1 MTHSEDSNT
10 PATTRGGDG
19 NSRIAV
25 AEQINR
31 NFARLTAA
39 ERKPARVLLANYP
52 MAGLQPLADFAQRAG
67 VSHPS
72 ILRFINKLGYS
83 GYPAFQAVLR
93 DEVEARLKSPLAKRR
108 TQQPAVADDMLA
120 RHAEAVCDNIRQA
133 VASLPRSEFEGALAL
148 LGDARHTVYVLGGR
162 FTDSLATYVYM
173 HLRVLHPHAEHIT
186 GPPVSWPE
194 YLLDMDQRTVLLVFD
209 IRRYQQNVIRFAQ
222 QAAARGAHII
232 LVTDNWLSPIMAQA
246 AHVLSAPVEAPS
258 SWDSMIAVGTLV
270 EALIAA
276 LSERDWARL
285 EPRIREMEYLRG
297 YFEHPPD
304 DA

>member
-1 MTHSEDSNT
+1 MTHNAEHNE
-10 PATTRGGDG
+10 PATAG
-19 NSRIAV
+19 SSHIAV
-25 AEQINR
+25 AEYINR
-31 NFARLTAA
+31 NFERLTEA
-39 ERKPARVLLANYP
+39 ERKPARLLLANYP
-52 MAGLQPLADFAQRAG
+52 MAGLQPLADFARDAG

-93 DEVEARLKSPLAKRR
+93 DEVAARLQSPLAKRSAR
-108 TQQPAVADDMLA
+108 QPLPAEDDDLLA

-162 FTDSLATYVYM
+162 FTDALATYVYM
-173 HLRVLHPHAEHIT
+173 HLRVLHPHAEHVT

-209 IRRYQQNVIRFAQ
+209 VRRYQQNVIRFAQ
-222 QAAARGAHII
+222 AAAARGARII
-232 LVTDNWLSPIMAQA
+232 LVTDNWLSPIMTHA
-246 AHVLSAPVEAPS
+246 AHVLSAPVTAPS
-258 SWDSMIAVGTLV
+258 SWDSMAAMSTLV

-297 YFEHPPD
+297 YFEHTPD
-304 DA
+304 AT